1 MGHIRPKAD
10 GVPFG
15 EGEGL
20 LPHLNFRRAGKERN
34 VLLRADQVG
43 LSREEYESLSEP
55 EREQAYRRVEER
67 FRGAGAQFVL
77 RNLSQLP
84 ALIQAL
90 GVQHMGG

>member
-1 MGHIRPKAD
+1 M
-10 GVPFG
+10 
-15 EGEGL
+15 
-20 LPHLNFRRAGKERN
+20 
-34 VLLRADQVG
+34 G

-55 EREQAYRRVEER
+55 EREQACRRVEER